1 MMTAQRPP
9 QAVPEALTGPA
20 ALGRLVRRALLAAVV
35 SGTITILVAALVA
48 GGSSAVGALVG
59 TLLTCVTLALGL
71 PVLAWVTRVLPAMSL
86 LVAMMT
92 YLMQVVFLGAAYLVL
107 QRSAEARSAV
117 DGTWLGIAVIV
128 TTVVCLTVQV
138 VGFMKGRHPYF
149 DLEPEAGSGPAS
161 QGPSGGPEAG
171 AR

>member
-1 MMTAQRPP
+1 
-9 QAVPEALTGPA
+9 
-20 ALGRLVRRALLAAVV
+20 
-35 SGTITILVAALVA
+35 
-48 GGSSAVGALVG
+48 
-59 TLLTCVTLALGL
+59 
-71 PVLAWVTRVLPAMSL
+71 
-86 LVAMMT
+86 MT

>member
-1 MMTAQRPP
+1 MMTEQRPT
-9 QAVPEALTGPA
+9 QGVPDALTGPA
-20 ALGRLVRRALLAAVV
+20 ALGRLVRRALVAAVV
-35 SGTITILVAALVA
+35 SGALTILVAALVA
-48 GGSSAVGALVG
+48 GRAAAVGALVG

-92 YLMQVVFLGAAYLVL
+92 YAMQVVFLLAAYVVL
-107 QRSAEARSAV
+107 RRSPEAQAAV
-117 DGTWLGIAVIV
+117 DGSWLGIAVIV

-138 VGFMKGRHPYF
+138 IGFLKGRHPYF
-149 DLEPEAGSGPAS
+149 DVEPGEAAEAS
-161 QGPSGGPEAG
+161 QGGPEAG